1 MFAQETFLSFYRKI
15 KKKEKIPLRN
25 LRRTFSICFEK
36 ETLDFD
42 FFISVSRNSVI
53 KIKTILT
60 NPVNSHISF
69 YL

>member
-1 MFAQETFLSFYRKI
+1 MFEQETFLSFYRKI
-15 KKKEKIPLRN
+15 KKKKKIPLRN
-25 LRRTFSICFEK
+25 LRTFSICFEK

-60 NPVNSHISF
+60 NPVN
-69 YL
+69 